1 MHDTN
6 WMQPFDKFKLAIA
19 ILWSL
24 FTLYAVMLLLPP
36 MHRRL
41 RESEIKRKRGKGKPA
56 APNRPQRVVFLLL
69 TCLMT
74 AVAFANV
81 FHRDLGELTGVGATK
96 IVFLMVFLPAL
107 YFLFGMLMKPQ
118 QNRQQPD
125 A

>member
-1 MHDTN
+1 
-6 WMQPFDKFKLAIA
+6 MQPFDKFKLAIA

-74 AVAFANV
+74 ANLLLVGPAFLGRWMGSKYLERVSDVRRGNV
-81 FHRDLGELTGVGATK
+81 VIGNCG
-96 IVFLMVFLPAL
+96 FLCS
-107 YFLFGMLMKPQ
+107 G
-118 QNRQQPD
+118 
-125 A
+125 

>member
-1 MHDTN
+1 
-6 WMQPFDKFKLAIA
+6 MQPFDKFKLAIA